1 MKFSKGFSSFN
12 RILGEKEEIKV
23 KALTCLI
30 SACIGCCMNADFTH
44 TNLQSFF
51 ENDMVKTEIRSNNV
65 DQNQDEIWDYRNCF
79 KNYKNC
85 AYYVDEDQNGIC
97 DYCLNHEDLANKSC
111 THKHTEH
118 RAHSNY
124 R

>member
-1 MKFSKGFSSFN
+1 
-12 RILGEKEEIKV
+12 
-23 KALTCLI
+23 
-30 SACIGCCMNADFTH
+30 
-44 TNLQSFF
+44 
-51 ENDMVKTEIRSNNV
+51 MVKTEIRSNNV

-79 KNYKNC
+79 ENYKNC

-97 DYCLNHEDLANKSC
+97 DYCLNHEHLANKSC

>member
-1 MKFSKGFSSFN
+1 M
-12 RILGEKEEIKV
+12 

-51 ENDMVKTEIRSNNV
+51 EN
-65 DQNQDEIWDYRNCF
+65 
-79 KNYKNC
+79 YKNC
-85 AYYVDEDQNGIC
+85 AHYVDEDQNGIC
-97 DYCLNHEDLANKSC
+97 DYCLNHEDLADKSC
-111 THKHTEH
+111 THKQAEH